1 VIKEANSDSVSY
13 SYYCTVQMLGDI
25 LDDSKHNE
33 IQWVDVT
40 YDILDL
46 NDDST
51 GSMLFSEDVNM
62 TYLEKHFYFMF
73 KIFYRDINYRENK
86 EDKNLVNFVIDHY
99 GWNGNNSIVNFT
111 MKFEK
116 PYLIGLLLKKSDKL
130 YINRR
135 DYDKFNATEFFLNT
149 TREGLP
155 DYDADGVYRG
165 NSSWHRFA
173 TNSTNQR
180 LELIF
185 DFRNPIMALYRR
197 IASNMYWVM
206 IALILTQFVTLW
218 VRGVG
223 FQPVWVLIE
232 YLQLVSFMPIYNFRF
247 IPYLYDAFKPGLV
260 SHFIIFDE
268 TPFYSALDD
277 DYFNKN
283 YRNYWLSVGRLL
295 QAFAFYIIILVVII
309 ILNVVVW
316 AIYRMPLGTV
326 RSKQWIKRKYIQ
338 FNYNVYIRYYM
349 LVYFDITFFSVM
361 KIFEGENET
370 NARKF
375 NLLLS
380 YVLFV
385 VNIVLPVILITTIY
399 RRFDILKIKE
409 AKQSFNTL
417 LLRLDKA
424 SKVRIVVPAYFFFRR
439 CMTACLLTLPIDNT
453 FIFLQYVFILMSSH
467 SFVLFMVAIKP
478 FQTAGINWY
487 ILANET
493 FYSTLIIAM
502 FIFSDA
508 TPEITIKFGAAVALI
523 SSLILIVLANL
534 LTNIVFLLRG
544 KDKLKQDIAQSKK
557 KRAE

>member
-1 VIKEANSDSVSY
+1 VSY

-478 FQTAGINWY
+478 F
-487 ILANET
+487 
-493 FYSTLIIAM
+493 
-502 FIFSDA
+502 
-508 TPEITIKFGAAVALI
+508 
-523 SSLILIVLANL
+523 
-534 LTNIVFLLRG
+534 
-544 KDKLKQDIAQSKK
+544 
-557 KRAE
+557 

>member
-1 VIKEANSDSVSY
+1 
-13 SYYCTVQMLGDI
+13 
-25 LDDSKHNE
+25 
-33 IQWVDVT
+33 
-40 YDILDL
+40 
-46 NDDST
+46 
-51 GSMLFSEDVNM
+51 
-62 TYLEKHFYFMF
+62 
-73 KIFYRDINYRENK
+73 
-86 EDKNLVNFVIDHY
+86 
-99 GWNGNNSIVNFT
+99 
-111 MKFEK
+111 
-116 PYLIGLLLKKSDKL
+116 
-130 YINRR
+130 
-135 DYDKFNATEFFLNT
+135 
-149 TREGLP
+149 
-155 DYDADGVYRG
+155 
-165 NSSWHRFA
+165 
-173 TNSTNQR
+173 
-180 LELIF
+180 
-185 DFRNPIMALYRR
+185 
-197 IASNMYWVM
+197 
-206 IALILTQFVTLW
+206 
-218 VRGVG
+218 
-223 FQPVWVLIE
+223 
-232 YLQLVSFMPIYNFRF
+232 
-247 IPYLYDAFKPGLV
+247 
-260 SHFIIFDE
+260 
-268 TPFYSALDD
+268 
-277 DYFNKN
+277 
-283 YRNYWLSVGRLL
+283 
-295 QAFAFYIIILVVII
+295 
-309 ILNVVVW
+309 
-316 AIYRMPLGTV
+316 
-326 RSKQWIKRKYIQ
+326 
-338 FNYNVYIRYYM
+338 M

>member
-1 VIKEANSDSVSY
+1 
-13 SYYCTVQMLGDI
+13 MLGDI

>member
-1 VIKEANSDSVSY
+1 MIKEANSDSVSY
-13 SYYCTVQMLGDI
+13 SYYCTVQLLGDI

>member
-13 SYYCTVQMLGDI
+13 SYYCTVQLLGDI

>member
-1 VIKEANSDSVSY
+1 VSY